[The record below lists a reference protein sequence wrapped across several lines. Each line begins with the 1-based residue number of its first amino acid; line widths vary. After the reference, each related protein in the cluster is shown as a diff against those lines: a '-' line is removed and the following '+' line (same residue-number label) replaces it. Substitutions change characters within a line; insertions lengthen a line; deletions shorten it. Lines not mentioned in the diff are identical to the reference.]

1 MWKIVSNRDLKS
13 LQESI
18 DLLEQDVKK
27 LILINKIL
35 KRDNTILVRENQER
49 QELLDQMAF
58 HIITVEGE
66 LKSGIKRLPNGMWA
80 I

>member
-1 MWKIVSNRDLKS
+1 MKS

-49 QELLDQMAF
+49 QELLDQMAN

-66 LKSGIKRLPNGMWA
+66 LKLGIKRLPNGMWA